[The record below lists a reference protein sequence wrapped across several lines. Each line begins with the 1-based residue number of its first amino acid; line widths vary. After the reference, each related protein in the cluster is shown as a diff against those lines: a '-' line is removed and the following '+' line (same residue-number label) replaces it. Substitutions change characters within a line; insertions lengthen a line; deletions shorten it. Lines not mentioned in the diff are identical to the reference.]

1 MWDDLF
7 YFFICWDVHI
17 YSEMALKTY
26 DGMKNS
32 LKWPNLVCI
41 NDFVKN
47 QSELLCNAFKIIWSD
62 HVLQKLTFSI
72 YTEKKSSN
80 Y

>member
-1 MWDDLF
+1 
-7 YFFICWDVHI
+7 
-17 YSEMALKTY
+17 MALKTY

-47 QSELLCNAFKIIWSD
+47 PSELLCNAFKII
-62 HVLQKLTFSI
+62 
-72 YTEKKSSN
+72 
-80 Y
+80 